1 LKEAAFQRFVHKENA
16 MTQSARL
23 ATTLMADLPPH
34 TDVPSISCIVP
45 ALNESENLRILLPA
59 LEAVL
64 SSLSPAWE
72 VIVIDDG
79 SHDATPELMAAWSAR
94 PGFRYIQ
101 FSRNFGKEAALSA
114 GLEASGGDV
123 VVCMDAD
130 LQHPP
135 ALIPEMVERWRAG
148 ADMVYAVRAHREDES
163 HIKRLGSSLLY
174 FILGRDSRIS
184 IPRDAGDFR
193 LMSRRV
199 VDAFAQLPE
208 RTRFMKGLYAWV
220 GFKTDAIE
228 YVPPERLHGK
238 SRFNLIGLAHFAV
251 DGITAFSTWPLRA
264 ISLAGAVVA
273 LLSFVYGIYLVIEYL
288 LVGNEVSGWSTIVT
302 AMLFLAGV
310 NLLGLGVLGAYVSR
324 IFDEVKRRPLYLVR
338 DDTGTG
344 LRRTAAGD
352 RAQ

>member
-1 LKEAAFQRFVHKENA
+1 MALMDQRLADKENTA
-16 MTQSARL
+16 MQSATL
-23 ATTLMADLPPH
+23 AEKTITKLPPH
-34 TDVPSISCIVP
+34 GGVPSISCIVP
-45 ALNESENLRILLPA
+45 ALNESDNLHTLLPA

-64 SSLSPAWE
+64 SALSPAWE

-79 SHDATPELMAAWSAR
+79 SHDATPELMASWSAR

-114 GLEASGGDV
+114 GLGASAGDV
-123 VVCMDAD
+123 VICMDAD

-148 ADMVYAVRAHREDES
+148 ADMVYAVRASREDES
-163 HIKRLGSSLLY
+163 RIKRLGSSLLY
-174 FILGRDSRIS
+174 FILGRDSRIR

-199 VDAFAQLPE
+199 VDAFMQLPE

-238 SRFNLIGLAHFAV
+238 SRFSLIGLTHFAV

-273 LLSFVYGIYLVIEYL
+273 LLSFIYGIYLVIEYL

-324 IFDEVKRRPLYLVR
+324 IFDEVKQRPLYLVR
-338 DDTGTG
+338 NDTGTSMH
-344 LRRTAAGD
+344 RASATD